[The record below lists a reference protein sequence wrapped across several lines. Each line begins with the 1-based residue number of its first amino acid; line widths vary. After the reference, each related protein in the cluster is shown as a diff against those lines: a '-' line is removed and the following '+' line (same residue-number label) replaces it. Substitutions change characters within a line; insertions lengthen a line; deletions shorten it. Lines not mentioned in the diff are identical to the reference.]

1 MATATAT
8 AAATAAGGGE
18 AARRPAGPCGAD
30 AAGQHAAFLTGAGV
44 LADCRAVG
52 NRVRAQRTALLPAVL
67 QL

>member
-18 AARRPAGPCGAD
+18 AARPCGAD

-52 NRVRAQRTALLPAVL
+52 NHVRAQRTALLPAVL